1 MTRQL
6 TEMQQRFLDV
16 LFEEAQ
22 GDALAAKKLA
32 GYSDT
37 VATSQVLA
45 SLEKE
50 VEELTRKHLTR
61 ASLKAAYVLGDVLAN
76 PTQLGVKERLNAAK
90 DTLDRTGFV
99 KTQQVEVKTETPLFI
114 LPAKQEEDED
124 GA

>member
-22 GDALAAKKLA
+22 GDALQAKRLA
-32 GYSDT
+32 GYSEN
-37 VATSQVLA
+37 VATSQVLS

-50 VEELTRKHLTR
+50 VEELTRKYLSR
-61 ASLKAAYVLGDVLAN
+61 ASVKAAFVLGDILAN

-99 KTQQVEVKTETPLFI
+99 KTQQVEVKADTPLFI
-114 LPAKQEEDED
+114 LPAKHEEDED